1 MKAPQVGE
9 IVLTRWPD
17 STTGRPGKP
26 RFTVVTSVRRTAS
39 GYVLS
44 VAYGTSR
51 HKGDLQPG
59 DFLLDPDVDGY
70 GLFKKTGLQ
79 VSTKF
84 SLSSIRELPFNAN
97 WFKVPCD
104 RPFGDSPKIGRLPD
118 ELFRKVASA
127 VDTLKASRFGVPSD
141 PIEEFA

>member
-17 STTGRPGKP
+17 SSTGLPGKA
-26 RFTVVTSVRRTAS
+26 RLTVVTSVRRTQS
-39 GYVLS
+39 GYALN

-59 DFLLDPDVDGY
+59 DFLVDPDVDGY
-70 GLFKKTGLQ
+70 HLFRKTGLQ
-79 VSTKF
+79 VPTKF
-84 SLSSIRELPFNAN
+84 SLSSIRELPFNQT

-104 RPFGDSPKIGRLPD
+104 KPFGESPKIGKLPD

-127 VDTLKASRFGVPSD
+127 IDTLKASRFGVPCD
-141 PIEEFA
+141 HF